1 MYMNNDTLNW
11 WMCDN
16 LVHPA
21 HAGQVG
27 LLHLGD
33 PAVFILIRNYDD
45 AYFATFD
52 DFAAS
57 ITEVNYLYPDER
69 ATYDTEALLVDAWNF
84 LVLQEQAEE
93 AILEGE

>member
-1 MYMNNDTLNW
+1 MNNDAFNW

-16 LVHPA
+16 IVHPS

-33 PAVFILIRNYDD
+33 PTAFILVRNYDD
-45 AYFATFD
+45 AYFASFD
-52 DFAAS
+52 DFAAN
-57 ITEVNYLYPDER
+57 IAEVNYLYPDER
-69 ATYDTEALLVDAWNF
+69 ATSDTEALLVDAWNF

-93 AILEGE
+93 AILEWE